1 MPNLGVVDGLLAQD
15 LEVAPHGAGDHL
27 IDGADLDEVFILIL

>member
-1 MPNLGVVDGLLAQD
+1 MPNLGVVDNLLAQD

-27 IDGADLDEVFILIL
+27 IDGAHLDEVFIPIL

>member
-27 IDGADLDEVFILIL
+27 IDGAHLDEVFILIL

>member
-15 LEVAPHGAGDHL
+15 LEVAPHGARDHL
-27 IDGADLDEVFILIL
+27 IDGAHLVEVFILMH

>member
-27 IDGADLDEVFILIL
+27 IDGADLADVFILII